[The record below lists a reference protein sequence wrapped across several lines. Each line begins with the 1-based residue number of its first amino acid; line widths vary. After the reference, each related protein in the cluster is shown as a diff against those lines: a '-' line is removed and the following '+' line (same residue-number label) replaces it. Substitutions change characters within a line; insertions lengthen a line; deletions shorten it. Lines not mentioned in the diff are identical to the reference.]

1 MRGGLV
7 KQVLRYVALLLVML
21 HAASAQVSTGTI
33 TGYVHDSSDAVI
45 IGAKVNIVQLA
56 TSGHRE
62 TITNERGEATCMPAG
77 ISRTTGS

>member
-1 MRGGLV
+1 
-7 KQVLRYVALLLVML
+7 ML